1 MAIKPGA
8 DAAALNV
15 LISIHWFDFPALS
28 GWFFSFLSL
37 EPQEKLVRYEQVVTL
52 LHLVLFGLQKQENFS
67 FSCDDDDDRER
78 STAQRQWQDDRD
90 SGRKFGWKMVKIC
103 RSRVGQSNVQILTT
117 FATSF
122 HPLWIG
128 QKLNQLNPK
137 PMAAW
142 DKVGLLKLA
151 PSPWERLCQAGWWR
165 RVCLGERRRRT
176 VEWQEQFS
184 PQVFFFFSV
193 GSLFFLLLRFWLTFP
208 GSLLFEFLGRK
219 KRGIQEANFPNH
231 KEKPLMKNVPFVG
244 EGGGKLYTDYRRE
257 VTEW

>member
-28 GWFFSFLSL
+28 GWFFLLFLWS
-37 EPQEKLVRYEQVVTL
+37 P
-52 LHLVLFGLQKQENFS
+52 
-67 FSCDDDDDRER
+67 
-78 STAQRQWQDDRD
+78 
-90 SGRKFGWKMVKIC
+90 RKNLCGTNRWWHFFTWFFLAC
-103 RSRVGQSNVQILTT
+103 RSRKTLAFPAMTTTTGNVQQLNGSDRMTGTVGENLDGKWSKFVGAELVREMFKISTT

-122 HPLWIG
+122 HPQWIG

-244 EGGGKLYTDYRRE
+244 EGGGKLYTDNRRE